1 MRSNV
6 IMLTAG
12 LAGSS
17 LVTSLLARGDQY
29 WLGDQTFKKQD
40 YDTFENLRLVELNEQ
55 MFRDAGFDGDYM
67 HRFKGW
73 PIELIARAADSI
85 DTTPY
90 EAFVRECEFHSPFIW
105 KDPRLWLTIRVW
117 ARWLALDRTR
127 FLLVTRDPWQ
137 NWVSVTLR
145 RQIQTFEHSRWY
157 NQRIE
162 DTLRDFVRVYGVEAM
177 ELEYESLVRRPA
189 REIDR
194 IREFLEIDISVD
206 DLREVYRGELHRNP
220 KTVRDC
226 LMALLVYAKNY
237 RQRLRV

>member
-1 MRSNV
+1 
-6 IMLTAG
+6 
-12 LAGSS
+12 
-17 LVTSLLARGDQY
+17 
-29 WLGDQTFKKQD
+29 
-40 YDTFENLRLVELNEQ
+40 
-55 MFRDAGFDGDYM
+55 
-67 HRFKGW
+67 
-73 PIELIARAADSI
+73 
-85 DTTPY
+85 
-90 EAFVRECEFHSPFIW
+90 
-105 KDPRLWLTIRVW
+105 
-117 ARWLALDRTR
+117 
-127 FLLVTRDPWQ
+127 
-137 NWVSVTLR
+137 VTLR

-162 DTLRDFVRVYGVEAM
+162 DTLRDFVRVYGVEAL

-189 REIDR
+189 REIAR

>member
-90 EAFVRECEFHSPFIW
+90 EAFVRECESHSPFIW
-105 KDPRLWLTIRVW
+105 KDPRSVAHDSCLGPL
-117 ARWLALDRTR
+117 ARPRPHALPAGDARSLA
-127 FLLVTRDPWQ
+127 
-137 NWVSVTLR
+137 
-145 RQIQTFEHSRWY
+145 
-157 NQRIE
+157 
-162 DTLRDFVRVYGVEAM
+162 
-177 ELEYESLVRRPA
+177 EL
-189 REIDR
+189 
-194 IREFLEIDISVD
+194 
-206 DLREVYRGELHRNP
+206 G
-220 KTVRDC
+220 VRD
-226 LMALLVYAKNY
+226 AAPTDPDF
-237 RQRLRV
+237 